1 MSKQHVSNSGN
12 KKCMVQNLKKKFISI
27 GNILICQIFLFI
39 GCSPWW
45 TRPWYVW
52 WRFQTSLFKNEAE
65 HVRSRIW
72 RWGWRLVSIIIYL
85 FFNKSLDKLPSV
97 YTRKKQKLFYGKTFF
112 VIIYKNLKEII
123 IHLEGIVAN
132 HISPKG

>member
-1 MSKQHVSNSGN
+1 M
-12 KKCMVQNLKKKFISI
+12 
-27 GNILICQIFLFI
+27 
-39 GCSPWW
+39 
-45 TRPWYVW
+45 
-52 WRFQTSLFKNEAE
+52 
-65 HVRSRIW
+65 
-72 RWGWRLVSIIIYL
+72 SIIIYL